1 MIASL
6 QGIIDA
12 MSTDSMIVNV
22 NGVGFKV
29 SVPTSILSE
38 LGVVGRE
45 VKLYT
50 HLHVREDDLSL
61 YGFGSLDELRL
72 FETLISVSGLGPKTA
87 MGMLSA
93 MSADQVAMAIASGS
107 VEILTTIPGIGKKTA
122 DRLILELKDKVGGV
136 MISTPAGS
144 AAQENADVISALV
157 SLGYSVQETTRAVNA
172 LPTGQ
177 KVEFGRK
184 GQTGTSVSGEVIKRR
199 LLIYSFR

>member
-1 MIASL
+1 MIATIE
-6 QGIIDA
+6 GIIDA
-12 MSTDSMIVNV
+12 IGTENMIVNV

-29 SVPTSILSE
+29 SVTTSVLSDM
-38 LGVVGRE
+38 GMIGRE

-61 YGFGSLDELRL
+61 YGFGSIDELRL

-93 MSADQVAMAIASGS
+93 MSADQLAMAIASGS
-107 VEILTTIPGIGKKTA
+107 TEILTTIPGIGKKTA

-136 MISTPAGS
+136 MISTPAGR
-144 AAQENADVISALV
+144 AAQENADVITALI
-157 SLGYSVQETTRAVNA
+157 SLGYSVNEATRAVGT

-177 KVEFGRK
+177 KISLEEKLKLALQYLGGR
-184 GQTGTSVSGEVIKRR
+184 
-199 LLIYSFR
+199 

>member
-6 QGIIDA
+6 KGVIDA
-12 MSTDSMIVNV
+12 ISKDSMIVNV
-22 NGVGFKV
+22 NGIGFKL
-29 SVPTSILSE
+29 SVPTSVLSE

-45 VKLYT
+45 IKLYT
-50 HLHVREDDLSL
+50 HMHVREDDLSL

-93 MSADQVAMAIASGS
+93 MSADQLAMAIASGS
-107 VEILTTIPGIGKKTA
+107 VEMLTTIPGIGKKTA

-136 MISTPAGS
+136 MISTPAGRV
-144 AAQENADVISALV
+144 AQENADVVTALV
-157 SLGYSVQETTRAVNA
+157 SLGYTAQETARAVNA

-177 KVEFGRK
+177 KLKLEEK
-184 GQTGTSVSGEVIKRR
+184 IK
-199 LLIYSFR
+199 LALQYLGK

>member
-12 MSTDSMIVNV
+12 VGTDYMIVNV

-29 SVPTSILSE
+29 GVPTSVLSD

-50 HLHVREDDLSL
+50 HLHVREDEMSL

-72 FETLISVSGLGPKTA
+72 FDTLITVSGLGPKTA

-93 MSADQVAMAIASGS
+93 MSADQLAMAIASGS
-107 VEILTTIPGIGKKTA
+107 TEILTTIPGIGKKTA
-122 DRLILELKDKVGGV
+122 DRLVLELKDKVGGV
-136 MISTPAGS
+136 MISSPAGR
-144 AAQENADVISALV
+144 AAQENADVITALV
-157 SLGYSVQETTRAVNA
+157 SLGYSMNEATRAVGSFPA
-172 LPTGQ
+172 GQ
-177 KVEFGRK
+177 KLALEDKLKLALQYLGK
-184 GQTGTSVSGEVIKRR
+184 
-199 LLIYSFR
+199 